1 MPAKR
6 QRRAIACLAAAAAPT
21 TKALR
26 LGGLRR
32 PRPPPSIP
40 RAGAETVAE
49 HIAEDPRHTEAMREE
64 VVVSSAMTAREC
76 VRRVREAPASWGRS
90 GRVWVNGQDG
100 RFAGYVGASQ
110 LLLAEPD
117 ASLAFLAKPPEAVL
131 RADEDL
137 DDALARV
144 VNRGGSGAL
153 PVVDS
158 NGALVGALAPGEVMV
173 ELEQAVTEDVARYAA
188 TGAGESYFGSRIQ
201 DLVCARGAWLAA
213 LLVLQS
219 ASSVVLGKFE
229 GLLQRH
235 LALAL
240 FLTMLTGTAGN
251 AGNQTSALVIRGL
264 ATGEIRAG
272 RDWRRVL
279 WRETRVALPLS
290 IALGLAAFGRVVA
303 AVPGRMAVRTAGVV
317 AFATTSTIL
326 AAILV
331 GVGAPLLLDAVGVDP
346 CNCASPALAT
356 AVDLLGVVFLC
367 VTGQRFLK

>member
-1 MPAKR
+1 MP
-6 QRRAIACLAAAAAPT
+6 RRRRVLACLASAAPT

-219 ASSVVLGKFE
+219 ASSVVWAVWKS
-229 GLLQRH
+229 
-235 LALAL
+235 
-240 FLTMLTGTAGN
+240 
-251 AGNQTSALVIRGL
+251 TS
-264 ATGEIRAG
+264 E
-272 RDWRRVL
+272 
-279 WRETRVALPLS
+279 P
-290 IALGLAAFGRVVA
+290 
-303 AVPGRMAVRTAGVV
+303 
-317 AFATTSTIL
+317 
-326 AAILV
+326 
-331 GVGAPLLLDAVGVDP
+331 
-346 CNCASPALAT
+346 N
-356 AVDLLGVVFLC
+356 
-367 VTGQRFLK
+367 

>member
-1 MPAKR
+1 MPAKGR
-6 QRRAIACLAAAAAPT
+6 RRRAIACLASAAPT

-153 PVVDS
+153 PVVDA
-158 NGALVGALAPGEVMV
+158 NG
-173 ELEQAVTEDVARYAA
+173 
-188 TGAGESYFGSRIQ
+188 
-201 DLVCARGAWLAA
+201 
-213 LLVLQS
+213 S
-219 ASSVVLGKFE
+219 A
-229 GLLQRH
+229 
-235 LALAL
+235 
-240 FLTMLTGTAGN
+240 
-251 AGNQTSALVIRGL
+251 
-264 ATGEIRAG
+264 
-272 RDWRRVL
+272 
-279 WRETRVALPLS
+279 
-290 IALGLAAFGRVVA
+290 
-303 AVPGRMAVRTAGVV
+303 
-317 AFATTSTIL
+317 
-326 AAILV
+326 
-331 GVGAPLLLDAVGVDP
+331 
-346 CNCASPALAT
+346 
-356 AVDLLGVVFLC
+356 
-367 VTGQRFLK
+367 

>member
-6 QRRAIACLAAAAAPT
+6 RRRAIACLAAAAP

-173 ELEQAVTEDVARYAA
+173 ELEQARARCIAWSSMWCAPARRRRTGLFHTGGDRRRRALRRHGRGRVVLRVAHPGPGLRA
-188 TGAGESYFGSRIQ
+188 RR
-201 DLVCARGAWLAA
+201 VARGAARAA
-213 LLVLQS
+213 VGLVR
-219 ASSVVLGKFE
+219 GP
-229 GLLQRH
+229 GLC
-235 LALAL
+235 
-240 FLTMLTGTAGN
+240 
-251 AGNQTSALVIRGL
+251 GNQPCR
-264 ATGEIRAG
+264 RAG
-272 RDWRRVL
+272 DASMARRY
-279 WRETRVALPLS
+279 
-290 IALGLAAFGRVVA
+290 
-303 AVPGRMAVRTAGVV
+303 
-317 AFATTSTIL
+317 
-326 AAILV
+326 
-331 GVGAPLLLDAVGVDP
+331 
-346 CNCASPALAT
+346 
-356 AVDLLGVVFLC
+356 
-367 VTGQRFLK
+367 

>member
-6 QRRAIACLAAAAAPT
+6 RRAIACLAAAAPT

-219 ASSVVLGKFE
+219 ASSVVLGCVE
-229 GLLQRH
+229 I
-235 LALAL
+235 
-240 FLTMLTGTAGN
+240 
-251 AGNQTSALVIRGL
+251 NQ
-264 ATGEIRAG
+264 
-272 RDWRRVL
+272 
-279 WRETRVALPLS
+279 
-290 IALGLAAFGRVVA
+290 
-303 AVPGRMAVRTAGVV
+303 
-317 AFATTSTIL
+317 
-326 AAILV
+326 
-331 GVGAPLLLDAVGVDP
+331 
-346 CNCASPALAT
+346 
-356 AVDLLGVVFLC
+356 
-367 VTGQRFLK
+367 